1 MKKISLFTLMLTLFA
16 VNSHALTLS
25 GSAAINLTNFTD
37 GNSAYLIV
45 DTSGG
50 DTLTSAD
57 FTDGLT
63 LSTGTTFGTNFYVA
77 GEGVI
82 VSLFNGQ
89 EFTFSLSLPLGTGS
103 VAAADKYY
111 IVGFSDYSSESV
123 TLAGGDT
130 FGLATTADWTLP
142 TNDGGTFTFGTEQ
155 TQLNGFDGNQFSVV
169 AVPEPSTYATLA
181 GLFALSWV
189 MVRRRV

>member
-1 MKKISLFTLMLTLFA
+1 MKKTSLFTLLLILFA

-63 LSTGTTFGTNFYVA
+63 LSTGITFGTNFYVA

-82 VSLFNGQ
+82 GSV
-89 EFTFSLSLPLGTGS
+89 FSGPELAFGLSLPLGIGG
-103 VAAADKYY
+103 VASADKYY
-111 IVGFSDYSSESV
+111 IVGFSDYSSASV

-130 FGLATTADWTLP
+130 FGLATAADWTLP
-142 TNDGGTFTFGTEQ
+142 LNDGGVFTFGTEQ
-155 TQLNGFDGNQFSVV
+155 TQLNGLDGNQFSVV

>member
-1 MKKISLFTLMLTLFA
+1 MKKISLFTLLLTLFA

-111 IVGFSDYSSESV
+111 IVGFSDYSSASV